1 MTHYKT
7 ALITG
12 ASSGIG
18 EVFAHKLA
26 AEGSDL
32 ILVARSED
40 KLRQLAT
47 RITKDH
53 GADVEIITA
62 DLGLASPGAALAAEV
77 ARRGYQVDLL
87 VNNAGFG
94 TVGSFIKQDAAREYS
109 EIALNCAAVV
119 DLAHAFLPGMVERG
133 FGGLINVASAA
144 AFQPLPY
151 MSVYAATK
159 AFVLSFS
166 HGLRGEYR
174 DKGITVTALCPGPV
188 DTPFFEAT
196 GSDRLRSTVPKGMMM
211 TSDRV
216 VSDCLKAFKAGKA
229 VCLPGTTTKL
239 MAAAGH
245 LTPRGVLGKI
255 TSKGMKR

>member
-18 EVFAHKLA
+18 EMFADKLA

-32 ILVARSED
+32 ILVARSVD
-40 KLRQLAT
+40 KLRQIAT

-53 GADVEIITA
+53 GADVEVITA
-62 DLGLASPGAALAAEV
+62 DLGLVSPGAALAAEV
-77 ARRGYQVDLL
+77 TRRGFQVDLL
-87 VNNAGFG
+87 INNAGFG
-94 TVGSFIKQDAAREYS
+94 TVGAFIKQDAVREYN
-109 EIALNCAAVV
+109 EVALNCAAVV
-119 DLAHAFLPGMVERG
+119 DLTHAFLPAMVERG
-133 FGGLINVASAA
+133 FGGVINVASAA

-151 MSVYAATK
+151 MAVYAATK

-166 HGLRGEYR
+166 HGIRGEYQ
-174 DKGITVTALCPGPV
+174 DKGISVTALCPGPV

-196 GSDRLRSTVPKGMMM
+196 GVDSLRGTVPKGMMM
-211 TSDRV
+211 TVDRV
-216 VSDCLKAFKAGKA
+216 VSDCLKSFHAGKA
-229 VCLPGTTTKL
+229 VCLPGAATKL

-245 LTPRGVLGKI
+245 LTPRGVLGRL
-255 TSKGMKR
+255 TAKGMKR

>member
-18 EVFAHKLA
+18 ELFAHQLA

-53 GADVEIITA
+53 GADVEVITA
-62 DLGLASPGAALAAEV
+62 DLGLVSPGAALAAEV
-77 ARRGYQVDLL
+77 AKRGYQVDLL

-94 TVGSFIKQDAAREYS
+94 TVGSFIKQDAAREYN

-119 DLAHAFLPGMVERG
+119 DLTHAFLPGMVERG
-133 FGGLINVASAA
+133 FGGVINVASAA

-151 MSVYAATK
+151 MAVYAATK

-166 HGLRGEYR
+166 HGIRGEYGN
-174 DKGITVTALCPGPV
+174 KGITVTALCPGPV

-196 GSDRLRSTVPKGMMM
+196 GAEGLRGTVPKSMLM
-211 TSDRV
+211 SADRV
-216 VSDCLKAFKAGKA
+216 VAECLKSFHAGKA
-229 VCLPGTTTKL
+229 VCLPGATTKL

-245 LTPRGVLGKI
+245 LTPRGILGRV